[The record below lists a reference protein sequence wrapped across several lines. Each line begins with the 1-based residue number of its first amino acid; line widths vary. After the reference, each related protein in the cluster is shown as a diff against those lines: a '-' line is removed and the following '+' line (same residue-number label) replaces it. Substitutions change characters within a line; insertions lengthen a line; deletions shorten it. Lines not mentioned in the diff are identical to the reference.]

1 MYKLARYGQQKIIG
15 RDSARRRGLCPKGV
29 TRQAKTSSYRK
40 RRRNAREEHVGYL
53 VRITG
58 WDYYYSFRPSD
69 PKSRWDP
76 GPYNE
81 LATISFGGDIVR
93 PQDSKYK
100 RAKVT
105 FSSRAGMMEEN
116 RAEPPK
122 TIGSLTANDEELSAY
137 IFIPAERVA
146 DLAVVAQSGR
156 VQIVHFGATR
166 LRYRSA
172 TVHTVSL
179 STEFDEE
186 EW

>member
-1 MYKLARYGQQKIIG
+1 M
-15 RDSARRRGLCPKGV
+15 
-29 TRQAKTSSYRK
+29 
-40 RRRNAREEHVGYL
+40 
-53 VRITG
+53 RITG

-76 GPYNE
+76 GPYKE
-81 LATISFGGDIVR
+81 LATISFGGEIVR

-105 FSSRAGMMEEN
+105 FSARVEMMEEN
-116 RAEPPK
+116 RAAPPK

-137 IFIPAERVA
+137 IFIPAERMA
-146 DLAVVAQSGR
+146 DLAAVAQSGR
-156 VQIVHFGATR
+156 AQVVHFGATR

-172 TVHTVSL
+172 MVHTVSL